1 MFIFSDLFGIDLNF
15 YYSVLHVSA
24 SSPDHMLIT
33 NKVVLA
39 TFPFPL
45 GESES
50 CSKTKRCTRK
60 RFHWLSI
67 FLKMFLKTHPLRG
80 YIPPPFPMN
89 HSPPTTLSPAI
100 LSLKTP
106 PHFHHHLPLD
116 WCTHSYPA
124 TSNRRRDSRNRTSQS
139 SGIRLMLLKIRVT
152 STLGRQRR
160 CCWPQTRTLPGYR
173 DFLKQNFPIFLLD
186 PFLGSSL

>member
-1 MFIFSDLFGIDLNF
+1 
-15 YYSVLHVSA
+15 
-24 SSPDHMLIT
+24 
-33 NKVVLA
+33 
-39 TFPFPL
+39 
-45 GESES
+45 
-50 CSKTKRCTRK
+50 
-60 RFHWLSI
+60 
-67 FLKMFLKTHPLRG
+67 MFLKTHPLRG

-152 STLGRQRR
+152 STLGRQRH
-160 CCWPQTRTLPGYR
+160 CCCPQTRHSRLYSPTPLTGLIVMLVPCLNSSREFILVSGFR
-173 DFLKQNFPIFLLD
+173 FEIRTPSLAFLL
-186 PFLGSSL
+186 